1 MRLDKYLS
9 SQGVCIRKDVKKIIK
24 EGRVIIEG
32 MERVSA
38 DTKVDPERARVFVDG
53 KLAEYRRFVY
63 LMLNK
68 PKGYVSA
75 TEDKDHKTVI
85 DLVPESYRHRNLFP
99 MGRLDIDTEGLCIIT
114 DDGVLAH
121 RLLSPQ
127 NHVPKTYVADLN
139 GDVTDDDIRAFKE
152 GITLEDGYV
161 CKSAQLEKIQD
172 CRAKVVIYEGKFHQV
187 KRMFAARGKAVKSL
201 VRTKIGGLSL
211 NESLNLG
218 EIRELTQ
225 YELDLLQERRD
236 RTE

>member
-24 EGRVIIEG
+24 EGRVTIEG

-75 TEDKDHKTVI
+75 TEDKNHKTVI